1 MLLLRFIKD
10 VGGNYA
16 LMTALM
22 MVPLLGALALGV
34 DYTEMSRQRQV
45 TLHALDAAGIA
56 TARRILEGA
65 SDAEAHA
72 YAQDFFMA
80 NLRSVDPSK
89 VTLRVQLPSNQSGRE
104 TLRLDADLR
113 YDPYFL
119 PSFVMGT
126 AETSESLRF
135 NAQSE
140 IRLQNTLEVALVL
153 DNSGSMDIL
162 GTGSGR
168 PRMDLLKEAAT
179 ELVETLAKRAQT
191 MKQVAEPVRFSVVP
205 FAGTVNVG
213 PQHANASWM
222 DREGRSPIHHEN
234 FNWATMTSVD
244 QNRRVEK
251 VGDVF
256 RKRGSGWGAE
266 ENQIVTRFSLF
277 DSLKRVTGT
286 EQVQTGTKPVEHC
299 TGSWWNR
306 RCTIVNEPVYETRNT
321 YGPASSWAGCVETR
335 PGNLAYDVT
344 PPNNQNPATLFVPMF
359 APDETDQLDNWQ
371 RGAMGQWWD
380 DHTEGTAAYRQR
392 FMPKYFKPAPLGTA
406 YMGLYEGPNA
416 MCSTTPILPLTDVST
431 SAGLNTVKSAIA
443 DMHALGATDIPEG
456 TAWGWRTLN
465 SAAPFTEGRPERER
479 GTDKVLIVLTDGFNT
494 YYTPNSLGANDLAN
508 NRSIYSNKGYTGVN
522 YDGGNR
528 TRLFMNTTVNS
539 STHNNANFTSAMN
552 QHLDRVCE
560 DAKAAGIIVMTV
572 ALDLSSS
579 VANERDAINAMT
591 RCASDSRFRRDP
603 NDPSKAAK
611 LFWNANGSN
620 LADKFREIA
629 DELSNLRIVG

>member
-1 MLLLRFIKD
+1 MILLRFLKD

-16 LMTALM
+16 MMTAVL

-65 SDAEAHA
+65 TDAEAHD
-72 YAQDFFMA
+72 YAQQFFHA

-89 VTLRVQLPSNQSGRE
+89 VTLRVQLPSSQPGRE
-104 TLRLDADLR
+104 TLKLDADLR
-113 YDPYFL
+113 YDPFFL

-126 AETSESLRF
+126 ADSAESLHF
-135 NAQSE
+135 SAHSE

-153 DNSGSMDIL
+153 DNSGSMDVL

-168 PRMDLLKEAAT
+168 KRMDLLKEAAT
-179 ELVETLAKRAQT
+179 ELVATIAQRAQQ

-213 PQHANASWM
+213 PQHASASWM
-222 DREGRSPIHHEN
+222 DTEGRSPIHHEN
-234 FNWATMTSVD
+234 FNWTTMQAHD
-244 QNRRVEK
+244 ANRRVEQ

-266 ENQIVTRFSLF
+266 ENQIVTRFTLY
-277 DSLKRVTGT
+277 DEMRRITGYQ
-286 EQVQTGTKPVEHC
+286 QVQRTVCTRTRSDGSCRTWGTVTENVPVLAKA
-299 TGSWWNR
+299 TD
-306 RCTIVNEPVYETRNT
+306 
-321 YGPASSWAGCVETR
+321 WAGCVETR
-335 PGNLAYDVT
+335 PGSLAYNVT
-344 PPNNQNPATLFVPMF
+344 PPSSQNPASLFVPMF
-359 APDETDQLDNWQ
+359 APDETDNLDNWG
-371 RGAMGQWWD
+371 RPAMGNWWAD
-380 DHTEGTAAYRQR
+380 LTDSTNNAYRQR
-392 FMPKYFKPAPLGTA
+392 FMPKYFEPDETA
-406 YMGLYEGPNA
+406 YMGLYEGPNE

-431 SAGLNTVKSAIA
+431 AAGLNTVKKAIA
-443 DMHALGATDIPEG
+443 DMRALGATDIPEG

-465 SAAPFTEGRPERER
+465 SAAPFTEGRPEHER
-479 GTDKVLIVLTDGFNT
+479 GNDKVLIVLTDGFNT
-494 YYTPNSLGANDLAN
+494 YYTPNSLGYNDLAN

-522 YDGGNR
+522 APGANR
-528 TRLFMNTTVNS
+528 TRLFENTTVNA
-539 STHNNANFTSAMN
+539 STHTNANFTNAMN
-552 QHLDRVCE
+552 QQLDRVCE
-560 DAKAAGIIVMTV
+560 EAKAAGIIVMTV

-603 NDPSKAAK
+603 NNPSQAAK